1 MNNMKASEM
10 GKCGENFQISDKKS
24 ICYLKLSIMDG
35 VARQQILERTVFLQ
49 NVQVSQFL
57 GLQIDDLS
65 FSCQLV
71 FMTVIFSPK

>member
-1 MNNMKASEM
+1 
-10 GKCGENFQISDKKS
+10 
-24 ICYLKLSIMDG
+24 MDG
-35 VARQQILERTVFLQ
+35 VTRQQILERTVFLQ

>member
-35 VARQQILERTVFLQ
+35 VTRQQILERTVFLQ
-49 NVQVSQFL
+49 NVQVS
-57 GLQIDDLS
+57 
-65 FSCQLV
+65 
-71 FMTVIFSPK
+71 